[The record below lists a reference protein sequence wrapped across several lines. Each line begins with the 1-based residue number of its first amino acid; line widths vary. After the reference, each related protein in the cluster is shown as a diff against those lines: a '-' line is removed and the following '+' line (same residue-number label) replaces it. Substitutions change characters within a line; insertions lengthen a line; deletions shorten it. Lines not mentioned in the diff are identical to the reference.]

1 MRPLSPARWLHAHAR
16 SFRPPSLCWLL
27 LSLDQMQQQMQQQ
40 LDQMQQQQMGMNG
53 MGMPMQQLQQ
63 MGINGMGMPMSINV
77 MGMPPNMAPG
87 MMPFTPAQGPPGMT
101 MMGVEP
107 GAVSAAGLNGPP
119 QQQLMVINKA
129 NAEAPTSGFVP
140 RQMPQ
145 SGFAGGLHPIRP
157 GEPDCSFYVKTGDC
171 KYGKTCKFNHPPE
184 MLGVGAY
191 RSANASGDTTG
202 DATPSASAV
211 VGDEHWVYHHMMST
225 FTPKAETQPCTIYVG
240 NIGSGITSDQLTQ
253 FFGSCP
259 CRAPL
264 RPRACLLAPSA

>member
-1 MRPLSPARWLHAHAR
+1 MRPLSPARWLHARAR

-53 MGMPMQQLQQ
+53 MGMPMS
-63 MGINGMGMPMSINV
+63 MNV

-87 MMPFTPAQGPPGMT
+87 MMPFVSAQGPPGMT

-107 GAVSAAGLNGPP
+107 GAASAAGFNGP

-191 RSANASGDTTG
+191 RSANTSGDTTG

-225 FTPKAETQPCTIYVG
+225 FTPKAEHQPCTIYVG

-259 CRAPL
+259 CRAL
-264 RPRACLLAPSA
+264 VRPRGTPACALRLNLRLLLHAP